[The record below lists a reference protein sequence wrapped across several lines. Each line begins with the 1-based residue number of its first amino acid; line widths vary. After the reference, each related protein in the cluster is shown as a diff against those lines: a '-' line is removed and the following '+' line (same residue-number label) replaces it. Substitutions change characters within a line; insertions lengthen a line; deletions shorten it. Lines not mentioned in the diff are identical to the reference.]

1 MQSHHWQQHPL
12 QLCSQPLDQ
21 DFAADGPNQ
30 KMADGITCTWTIKGW
45 LYLAVM
51 LDLSSR
57 RVIGRAVSNRLK
69 RDFSLSALN
78 IAATA
83 AGKAALIIRIAQQ
96 YYSEEYARDGF
107 KVFLSGNGNCCD
119 ISVVETIFK
128 SHKTELILRNR
139 FEIRRKAESPTFKY
153 LNGF

>member
-30 KMADGITCTWTIKGW
+30 KMAGGITCTWTIKGW
-45 LYLAVM
+45 LY
-51 LDLSSR
+51 LSSR

-83 AGKAALIIRIAQQ
+83 AGKAALIIRIA
-96 YYSEEYARDGF
+96 
-107 KVFLSGNGNCCD
+107 
-119 ISVVETIFK
+119 
-128 SHKTELILRNR
+128 
-139 FEIRRKAESPTFKY
+139 
-153 LNGF
+153 